1 MKNISTAQ
9 TSAEAPK
16 YWTISYLHNAN
27 LILHSKAY
35 SICNTSMWPAFTR
48 PCFTKENFSALIW
61 SRIPHQLEAP
71 SCHQPH
77 LSNHRQ
83 HCSRNNLTLNSLLKT
98 FYPKH
103 IWTPL
108 HHPLPCTPPSMTMY
122 IVNTSQCEVPVF
134 FETEQNL
141 WPIEEGPSLTTFC
154 SPPLNCASE
163 KINLIGKLSTFSTK
177 P

>member
-1 MKNISTAQ
+1 MQ
-9 TSAEAPK
+9 TWSI
-16 YWTISYLHNAN
+16 TSRI
-27 LILHSKAY
+27 Y
-35 SICNTSMWPAFTR
+35 SICNTSMWPALPDPASPKKTF
-48 PCFTKENFSALIW
+48 L
-61 SRIPHQLEAP
+61 P
-71 SCHQPH
+71 SSGQWHPTSLKRHPVKNQPH

-83 HCSRNNLTLNSLLKT
+83 HCSRNNLTLNSLSKT

-103 IWTPL
+103 IWNPL
-108 HHPLPCTPPSMTMY
+108 HHPLPCTPPSMTKY

-134 FETEQNL
+134 FITEQNL

-163 KINLIGKLSTFSTK
+163 KINLIQKLSTFSTK

>member
-1 MKNISTAQ
+1 MLKKYVWKTFQQPKPVQKHRNIEQYHICIMQTWSFTARHIPFAIHQ
-9 TSAEAPK
+9 CDLLLT
-16 YWTISYLHNAN
+16 W
-27 LILHSKAY
+27 
-35 SICNTSMWPAFTR
+35 

-61 SRIPHQLEAP
+61 SRISHQLKAP

-77 LSNHRQ
+77 LSNHKQ
-83 HCSRNNLTLNSLLKT
+83 HCSRNNLTLNSLSKT

-122 IVNTSQCEVPVF
+122 IVNTSQCEVPVL

-141 WPIEEGPSLTTFC
+141 WPIGEGPSLTTFFHL
-154 SPPLNCASE
+154 PWTVHQ
-163 KINLIGKLSTFSTK
+163 KRSTW
-177 P
+177 